1 MRTAYLFCFGLVGCA
16 TVSDAPL
23 PKQPDA
29 PTSQPIVAQVGQEQ
43 DKIDARVSAA
53 VAVAVEANDAGK
65 PKVVKAELGVAAAY
79 LPKASESDL
88 AYARQRAAQ
97 SDEKA
102 YADAVDYGRKMLAR
116 IDSTWARMEAD
127 SAQAKRVSELKDQRI
142 AALQKEIEQVKAEA
156 SRNIFSLTGAFLII
170 AGGLACAFASFRT
183 GAPLLVAGFFSG
195 SIPFIIGSPWF
206 NWAAGTTV
214 VIFLSMGL
222 FLIWERYIKAPIAVN
237 GYKTL
242 DEQAPPKI

>member
-16 TVSDAPL
+16 TVSDVPL

-29 PTSQPIVAQVGQEQ
+29 PTSQPIVAQVGKEQ

-53 VAVAVEANDAGK
+53 VAIAVEANDAGK

-97 SDEKA
+97 SDDKE
-102 YADAVDYGRKMLAR
+102 YAEAVAYGRKMLAR
-116 IDSTWARMEAD
+116 IDSSWARMEAD
-127 SAQAKRVSELKDQRI
+127 SAESKRISELKDQRI
-142 AALQKEIEQVKAEA
+142 AALQKEVEQVKAEA

-195 SIPFIIGSPWF
+195 SIPFILGSPWF

-214 VIFLSMGL
+214 VVLLSMGL
-222 FLIWERYIKAPIAVN
+222 FFVWERYIKSPVAVIDCN
-237 GYKTL
+237 TP